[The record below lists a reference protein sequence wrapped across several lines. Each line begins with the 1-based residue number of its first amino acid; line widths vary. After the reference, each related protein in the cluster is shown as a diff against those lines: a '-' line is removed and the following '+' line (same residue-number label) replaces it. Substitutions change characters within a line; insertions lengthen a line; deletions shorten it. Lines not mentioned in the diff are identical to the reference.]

1 MKKDIFKGNIQK
13 QYINYVKFSI
23 VFAIVLFGVFAIF
36 FFLFA
41 LLYEK
46 IEPAARVMM
55 FVGSGACLV
64 ASICYPLITIFAI
77 KTYPKHI
84 RLAHGMLKEF
94 VFETNETRVIN
105 NVKENEK
112 LSAANF
118 PISYDLTT
126 DNIIN
131 HIPSKEIRKYLLK
144 HKKKISIMQYATL
157 VENYYKGNMVAIFEG
172 LKDFSDNE
180 YEKELFTIAM
190 KDYRK
195 YKRIEKR
202 TMVFY
207 EQNDPREKKPMC
219 PFEEFIYLPTLFK
232 EYDLAL
238 LLGEQPKIVMIGRSI
253 KFDEN
258 DTEDNKNYDFSDL
271 SYMAYD
277 LDTTFEISEENLLN
291 IHVHAHY
298 CELEKIEKP
307 NLTSKQL
314 ANYLNLVRVLKEY
327 FKSEDSVNG

>member
-1 MKKDIFKGNIQK
+1 MKKDFFNGNIQK

-23 VFAIVLFGVFAIF
+23 VLATVLFGVFAIF

-46 IEPAARVMM
+46 NEPAARVVM
-55 FVGSGACLV
+55 FVVSGASLI
-64 ASICYPLITIFAI
+64 ASICYPLITLFAI

-105 NVKENEK
+105 NFKKNEK
-112 LSAANF
+112 LSAADF

-131 HIPSKEIRKYLLK
+131 HIPSKGIRKYLLK

-157 VENYYKGNMVAIFEG
+157 VENYYKGNMVAIFEA
-172 LKDFSDNE
+172 LRDFSDNE
-180 YEKELFTIAM
+180 YEKELFNIAM

-202 TMVFY
+202 TMDFY
-207 EQNDPREKKPMC
+207 EQNDPRKKKPMC

-238 LLGEQPKIVMIGRSI
+238 LLGEQPIIVMIGKSI
-253 KFDEN
+253 IFDEN

-277 LDTTFEISEENLLN
+277 LDTNFEISEENLVN

-298 CELEKIEKP
+298 CDLEKIDNP

-314 ANYLNLVRVLKEY
+314 ENYLKLSKVLKEY
-327 FKSEDSVNG
+327 LKEL

>member
-1 MKKDIFKGNIQK
+1 
-13 QYINYVKFSI
+13 
-23 VFAIVLFGVFAIF
+23 
-36 FFLFA
+36 
-41 LLYEK
+41 
-46 IEPAARVMM
+46 
-55 FVGSGACLV
+55 
-64 ASICYPLITIFAI
+64 
-77 KTYPKHI
+77 
-84 RLAHGMLKEF
+84 
-94 VFETNETRVIN
+94 
-105 NVKENEK
+105 
-112 LSAANF
+112 
-118 PISYDLTT
+118 
-126 DNIIN
+126 
-131 HIPSKEIRKYLLK
+131 
-144 HKKKISIMQYATL
+144 
-157 VENYYKGNMVAIFEG
+157 MVAILEG

-202 TMVFY
+202 TMDFY

-277 LDTTFEISEENLLN
+277 LDTAFEISEENLVN

-298 CELEKIEKP
+298 CELERFDKSKLNDEQLLKYEKIVA
-307 NLTSKQL
+307 L
-314 ANYLNLVRVLKEY
+314 LKEY
-327 FKSEDSVNG
+327 NNENK

>member
-1 MKKDIFKGNIQK
+1 MKKDFFNGNIQK
-13 QYINYVKFSI
+13 QYINYVRFSI
-23 VFAIVLFGVFAIF
+23 ILATVLFGMCAIIL
-36 FFLFA
+36 FLIA

-46 IEPAARVMM
+46 VEPAARVMM
-55 FVGSGACLV
+55 FVGAGVCLI
-64 ASICYPLITIFAI
+64 ASICYPLLTIFAI

-105 NVKENEK
+105 NLKENEK
-112 LSAANF
+112 LSAADF
-118 PISYDLTT
+118 TRSYDLTT

-157 VENYYKGNMVAIFEG
+157 VENYYKGNMVAILEG

-202 TMVFY
+202 TMDFY

-238 LLGEQPKIVMIGRSI
+238 LLGEQPKIVIIGRSI

-258 DTEDNKNYDFSDL
+258 DT
-271 SYMAYD
+271 
-277 LDTTFEISEENLLN
+277 
-291 IHVHAHY
+291 
-298 CELEKIEKP
+298 
-307 NLTSKQL
+307 
-314 ANYLNLVRVLKEY
+314 
-327 FKSEDSVNG
+327 

>member
-1 MKKDIFKGNIQK
+1 MKKNIFNGNIQK

-23 VFAIVLFGVFAIF
+23 ILATVLFGVFAIF

-46 IEPAARVMM
+46 IESAARVMM
-55 FVGSGACLV
+55 FVGSSACLI
-64 ASICYPLITIFAI
+64 ASICYPLLTIFAI

-105 NVKENEK
+105 NLKENKK
-112 LSAANF
+112 LSAADF
-118 PISYDLTT
+118 PRSYDLTT

-157 VENYYKGNMVAIFEG
+157 VENYYKGNMVAILEG

-202 TMVFY
+202 TMDFY

-238 LLGEQPKIVMIGRSI
+238 LLGEQPKIVMIGKNI

-271 SYMAYD
+271 SYMAYN
-277 LDTTFEISEENLLN
+277 LDTTFEISEENLVN

-298 CELEKIEKP
+298 CELEKIGNS

-314 ANYLNLVRVLKEY
+314 ENYLNLVRVLKEY